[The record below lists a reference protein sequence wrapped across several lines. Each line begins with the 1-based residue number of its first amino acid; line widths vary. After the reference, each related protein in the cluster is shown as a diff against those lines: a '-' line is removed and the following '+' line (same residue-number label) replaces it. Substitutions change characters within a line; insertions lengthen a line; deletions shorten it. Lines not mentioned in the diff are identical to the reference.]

1 MTITGSTPVAGVVG
15 WPITHSL
22 SPLLHNAWLAE
33 AGLPGVYVAMGIDPA
48 RFPAFIESLRGGTLK
63 GLNVTLPYKAQAL
76 ISAHRASRRANL
88 AGAANLLV
96 FQPDGTIFADNTDGE
111 GLMAAFADQAPGF
124 NPAAGPAV
132 ILGAGGAAR
141 GASVAFLEAGAEV
154 RVVNRTLSKARELA
168 DELGCLAYGLDQA
181 AEAFADA
188 NALVNATSAAL
199 GGAVLD
205 VPLGATPT
213 STVVMDMVYKPLMTP
228 FLLEAKALG
237 RRTVDG
243 LGMLIGQAKPS
254 FTAFFGISPP
264 ETVDVRALALKTL
277 EP

>member
-1 MTITGSTPVAGVVG
+1 
-15 WPITHSL
+15 
-22 SPLLHNAWLAE
+22 
-33 AGLPGVYVAMGIDPA
+33 
-48 RFPAFIESLRGGTLK
+48 
-63 GLNVTLPYKAQAL
+63 
-76 ISAHRASRRANL
+76 
-88 AGAANLLV
+88 
-96 FQPDGTIFADNTDGE
+96 
-111 GLMAAFADQAPGF
+111 
-124 NPAAGPAV
+124 
-132 ILGAGGAAR
+132 
-141 GASVAFLEAGAEV
+141 
-154 RVVNRTLSKARELA
+154 
-168 DELGCLAYGLDQA
+168 
-181 AEAFADA
+181 
-188 NALVNATSAAL
+188 
-199 GGAVLD
+199 VLD